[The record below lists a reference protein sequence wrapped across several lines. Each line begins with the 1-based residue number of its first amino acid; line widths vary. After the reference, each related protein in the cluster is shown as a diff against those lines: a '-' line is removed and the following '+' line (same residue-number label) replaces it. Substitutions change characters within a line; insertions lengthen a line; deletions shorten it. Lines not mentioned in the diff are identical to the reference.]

1 MLLKWA
7 AAVIIFPPENLQ
19 NNKNVTLHFQYENIP
34 FKDLTT
40 GSEVYDADYVTIL
53 GENTQKNYT
62 PPLPSTSTDRYFYHL
77 IRNVNVQEVKN
88 QKLDLMPGFRVK
100 WYYSG
105 MEIKSVAKY
114 ANEDITKAFVRYQ

>member
-62 PPLPSTSTDRYFYHL
+62 PPLPSPSTDRYFYRL
-77 IRNVNVQEVKN
+77 LRNVKVEDVERQD
-88 QKLDLMPGFRVK
+88 LDTMPGFRFRWYFSGVEVK
-100 WYYSG
+100 PVATYSND
-105 MEIKSVAKY
+105 E
-114 ANEDITKAFVRYQ
+114 ITKGIIL